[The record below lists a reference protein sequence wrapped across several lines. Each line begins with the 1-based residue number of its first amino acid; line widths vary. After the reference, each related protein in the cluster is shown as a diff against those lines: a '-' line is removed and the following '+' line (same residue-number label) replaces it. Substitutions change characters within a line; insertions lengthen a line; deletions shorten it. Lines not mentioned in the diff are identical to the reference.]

1 MFGVGATLQS
11 VYRMFQK
18 DSAVLWENIYL
29 KLNGCRD
36 KGQMNIKE

>member
-1 MFGVGATLQS
+1 MFGVGPTPQT

-18 DSAVLWENIYL
+18 ESPILWENIYL

-36 KGQMNIKE
+36 KGQMKF

>member
-1 MFGVGATLQS
+1 MFDGAKPQS

-18 DSAVLWENIYL
+18 ESAILWENIYL

-36 KGQMNIKE
+36 KGQMNFKE